1 MGVTP
6 GASEPSTS
14 KTEGITLVPGR
25 PFVGPYRLCVEL
37 ASGGMA
43 TVFLAQAPGRAGRH
57 SYVALK
63 RIHPHLAKD
72 RTFVDMF
79 LDEARIAS
87 LIQHT
92 HVCSV
97 FDFGEDGG
105 QQYLAMEYLIGE
117 PLSNLGRALR
127 RGTPTSASLHA
138 LAMARIIA
146 DAAEGLHAAH
156 ELRDPHGDPLGVVH
170 RDVSP
175 DNIFLTYDGV
185 VKIVDFGV
193 ASATRQLH
201 KTRTGIIK
209 GKYAYLQPE
218 VLRGE
223 KPDRRADVWSLAVV
237 LWELLTLKRLFHRE
251 TDFLTLRAIAD
262 AEVRA
267 PSQVRAGV
275 PAELD
280 RIVMRALSRDPS
292 ERYPSARAL
301 ADALTAFIA
310 QRREVMGF
318 AQLAEL
324 MDRAFA
330 GQHTKRL
337 GFMEWVAAHCPASV
351 DPEADRQA
359 TQLLQ
364 RPPSER
370 PAPESPLT
378 MRSPTSWTTH
388 SSHGLRPLPLP
399 SFPLTP
405 AGQSPV
411 AYEVP
416 VSKPDRSIFSVIRR
430 WPSRTRTTAAALTSA
445 VVAAAVMAFMLPRN
459 SPAEDRAA
467 NAKSAPETPREPAS
481 QPIKAPSPP
490 PDSNRVSVGQSARS
504 AAPANEP
511 VGQPARSAAPAN
523 EQSTNLEQPRAD
535 KPRDE
540 AGAVPIELT
549 GGDYVVE
556 LGARADQSRGLVLR
570 IVPKKRPSLPQ
581 VEPPPSPAPL
591 PSPPT
596 PEPGSSEKPY
606 QFMPTMP

>member
-6 GASEPSTS
+6 GASGPSTS

-25 PFVGPYRLCVEL
+25 PFVGPYQLCVEL

-127 RGTPTSASLHA
+127 RGTPASAHLHA

-156 ELRDPHGDPLGVVH
+156 ELRDAHGDPLGVVH

-267 PSQVRAGV
+267 PSQVRPGV

-301 ADALTAFIA
+301 ADELTAFIA

-324 MDRAFA
+324 MERAFA
-330 GQHTKRL
+330 GEHTRRL

-370 PAPESPLT
+370 PVSPETPLT
-378 MRSPTSWTTH
+378 VRSPTSWTMH
-388 SSHGLRPLPLP
+388 SSHTLRPLPLP

-411 AYEVP
+411 SYEVP
-416 VSKPDRSIFSVIRR
+416 VSKPDRSILSVISR

-445 VVAAAVMAFMLPRN
+445 VVAATVMALTLARN
-459 SPAEDRAA
+459 SPAEHRAE
-467 NAKSAPETPREPAS
+467 NAKSVPETPREPAS
-481 QPIKAPSPP
+481 QPIRAPSPP
-490 PDSNRVSVGQSARS
+490 PDSNRV
-504 AAPANEP
+504 PA
-511 VGQPARSAAPAN
+511 
-523 EQSTNLEQPRAD
+523 TNLEQPRAD

-540 AGAVPIELT
+540 AGGVPIELT

-556 LGARADQSRGLVLR
+556 LGARADQARGLVLR

-581 VEPPPSPAPL
+581 VEPPSPAPL
-591 PSPPT
+591 PSAAT
-596 PEPGSSEKPY
+596 PEHGSSEKPY
-606 QFMPTMP
+606 RFMPTMP